1 MDLRP
6 EHRATPNNTPDV
18 GVAQGQSVYYVVE
31 EGPLGGPLLPRKSRA
46 ASSLHPT
53 LPHANPSF
61 QLAYRK
67 PLIAKRAAKEAKL
80 SSAFF
85 LYVYHNEYAD
95 RDSIMSYLAEY
106 ETNPGLR
113 SLSTDPTAVRE
124 VGLVF
129 EYMEHI
135 GADARVAV
143 WFCFFHDLWTTNHK
157 VSRTLVRVPRTP

>member
-1 MDLRP
+1 M
-6 EHRATPNNTPDV
+6 
-18 GVAQGQSVYYVVE
+18 
-31 EGPLGGPLLPRKSRA
+31 
-46 ASSLHPT
+46 
-53 LPHANPSF
+53 
-61 QLAYRK
+61 
-67 PLIAKRAAKEAKL
+67 

-157 VSRTLVRVPRTP
+157 VSSWRGYREPPSSSWGSRTVDCLPPRPVRL